1 MALSH
6 RQRVP
11 RLLIR
16 SVASDEEIST
26 AVFDEGVSTPGG
38 WLDQALENGY
48 EAIPLGPEIVRK
60 LEQMGYRRTVLPKS
74 RYRQLAED
82 ALTIDY
88 SGWALV
94 THRWLPEKVA
104 YAAVQTIDEKQK
116 LIPVDDESPIDM
128 NTLCNGSEKCPLAAG
143 EGYVLVS
150 WSMSPP
156 ANWDALTRAELAVAT
171 ALIEGAS
178 NREIAA
184 ARGSSV
190 RTVANQVAS
199 IFRKL
204 GVRSRGELV
213 TTGARAV

>member
-1 MALSH
+1 M
-6 RQRVP
+6 
-11 RLLIR
+11 
-16 SVASDEEIST
+16 
-26 AVFDEGVSTPGG
+26 
-38 WLDQALENGY
+38 
-48 EAIPLGPEIVRK
+48 
-60 LEQMGYRRTVLPKS
+60 
-74 RYRQLAED
+74 
-82 ALTIDY
+82 
-88 SGWALV
+88 
-94 THRWLPEKVA
+94 LPESSFA
-104 YAAVQTIDEKQK
+104 EAHGCTCAVGRVVLRRRLFAQSKSEVMVRGSATAQ
-116 LIPVDDESPIDM
+116 LSASPLD
-128 NTLCNGSEKCPLAAG
+128 AAG